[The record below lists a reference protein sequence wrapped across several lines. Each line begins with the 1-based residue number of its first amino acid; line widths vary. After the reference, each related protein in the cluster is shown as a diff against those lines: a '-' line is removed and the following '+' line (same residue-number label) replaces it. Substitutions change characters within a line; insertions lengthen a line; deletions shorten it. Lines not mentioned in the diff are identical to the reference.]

1 MKDIT
6 INNKD
11 LKDLVKVQYDA
22 MWHLLDKLCD
32 EKGTFTLISKGNEY
46 GKFLSHQDASFYA
59 IHLFV
64 SDDDYTIYDNTTK
77 LSK

>member
-32 EKGTFTLISKGNEY
+32 EKGAFTLVSKGNEY
-46 GKFLSHQDASFYA
+46 GKFLSYEDASFYA

-64 SDDDYTIYDNTTK
+64 SDDDYTIYVNTNK
-77 LSK
+77 LSE

>member
-1 MKDIT
+1 MKNIT

-32 EKGTFTLISKGNEY
+32 EKGTFTLISKENEY

-64 SDDDYTIYDNTTK
+64 NDDDYTIYDNTTK